1 MFLQEK
7 EMTEPRDDTGFERL
21 ADWVEGRL
29 TQEEAETVAQS
40 VARGGEK
47 TRRDA
52 EWLRAFM
59 GASED
64 AVLSPPPPEVRG
76 ELMRRFEAYAEERRG
91 PGFLERLVAGLTFD
105 SGLQPAFGVR
115 SAGARERQMIYST
128 DLADVA
134 VNVRPRAGGNLDV
147 LGQLL
152 PIGDVTP
159 EGFAVQLLRSDGTEA
174 GIAAVD
180 EFGEFAFEDVPPGEY
195 GVVLGDA
202 RAEILIPSVQL
213 SR

>member
-1 MFLQEK
+1 
-7 EMTEPRDDTGFERL
+7 MTEPGDTGFESL

-29 TQEEAETVAQS
+29 TQEEAEAVARG
-40 VARGGEK
+40 VARGGEEP
-47 TRRDA
+47 RRDV
-52 EWLRAFM
+52 EWLRAFVE
-59 GASED
+59 ASED
-64 AVLSPPPPEVRG
+64 VALASPPPEARG
-76 ELMRRFEAYAEERRG
+76 ELMRRFEAYAEGRRG

-134 VNVRPRAGGNLDV
+134 LNVQPRAGGNLDI

-152 PIGDVTP
+152 PIGDDAP
-159 EGFAVQLLRSDGTEA
+159 EDFAVQLLRADGTQA
-174 GIAAVD
+174 GIAPTDAL
-180 EFGEFAFEDVPPGEY
+180 GEFAIEDVVPGEY
-195 GVVLGDA
+195 GVVLGDD
-202 RAEILIPSVQL
+202 RVEILIPSVQL

>member
-1 MFLQEK
+1 MFAREK
-7 EMTEPRDDTGFERL
+7 AMTEPGEIGFERL

-29 TQEEAETVAQS
+29 TQEEAEAVARS
-40 VARGGEK
+40 VARGGGEM
-47 TRRDA
+47 RRDA
-52 EWLRAFM
+52 EWLRAFL

-64 AVLSPPPPEVRG
+64 TVLASPPPEVRG
-76 ELMRRFEAYAEERRG
+76 ELMRRFKAYAQDRRG

-134 VNVRPRAGGNLDV
+134 VNVLPRPGGNLDV

-152 PIGDVTP
+152 PIGDAAP
-159 EGFAVQLLRSDGTEA
+159 ENFAVQLLRADGTQA
-174 GIAAVD
+174 GVTAAD
-180 EFGEFAFEDVPPGEY
+180 ELGEFAFEDVAPGEY
-195 GVVLGDA
+195 QAILGDA
-202 RAEILIPSVQL
+202 RAEILIPSIRL